1 MTFRWYP
8 LRFHCVGVCVSPLL
22 FVATA
27 MTRYEP
33 ALGGVHAKR
42 NRRHGLIHSATLEPS
57 VAHARTDPRETDVLA
72 SALAR
77 AVDAKDAY
85 THSHCETVSELCALI
100 GHELGL
106 EPDRVANLRTA
117 GLLHDVGKIGIPDRI
132 LQKPEALT
140 DEEFEVMKRHA
151 QLGHEIVMAA
161 ERPIEAG
168 WILHHHERIDGAGY
182 PDGLAG
188 ERIPL
193 ESRIILVADAFEA
206 ITADRPYRMHRSA
219 DAAMIEL
226 ERNAG
231 TQFDR
236 ECVAALGRVVQPHLR
251 QAA

>member
-1 MTFRWYP
+1 M
-8 LRFHCVGVCVSPLL
+8 
-22 FVATA
+22 
-27 MTRYEP
+27 
-33 ALGGVHAKR
+33 K
-42 NRRHGLIHSATLEPS
+42 
-57 VAHARTDPRETDVLA
+57 
-72 SALAR
+72 
-77 AVDAKDAY
+77 
-85 THSHCETVSELCALI
+85 TH
-100 GHELGL
+100 
-106 EPDRVANLRTA
+106 P
-117 GLLHDVGKIGIPDRI
+117 K
-132 LQKPEALT
+132 
-140 DEEFEVMKRHA
+140 
-151 QLGHEIVMAA
+151 LGHDIVVAA
-161 ERPIEAG
+161 ERHDEAH

-219 DAAMIEL
+219 DAARIEL